1 MVARICW
8 GCGVHAQMHGLG
20 TASRRD
26 DPWSKW
32 SIPLTCGHCGEINVA
47 HANSR
52 YDDSE
57 NAYAEFLA
65 ESGSQAAWFPKQ
77 LDAPTFDDTP
87 DEISESAREAYVAK
101 SNEAYR
107 AAILMARAVLEAICK
122 DHGGTEGRL
131 VEKID
136 AMRGAGHITNS
147 LSAAAHAV
155 RDLGNDMAHGD
166 FVKTT
171 PTEDEAS
178 AVLAIMRQLI
188 EQLYEQ
194 DARTA
199 RLVNRQATSSTP

>member
-1 MVARICW
+1 M
-8 GCGVHAQMHGLG
+8 HAQMHGILG
-20 TASRRD
+20 SVSELD
-26 DPWSKW
+26 DPWNNW
-32 SIPLTCGHCGEINVA
+32 AIALRCGHCGDVNVA
-47 HANSR
+47 HTRSDYTNSA
-52 YDDSE
+52 D
-57 NAYAEFLA
+57 AYEEFFGQ
-65 ESGSQAAWFPKQ
+65 SGRHATWFPKL
-77 LDAPTFDDTP
+77 LDAPSFDDTP
-87 DEISESAREAYVAK
+87 PEISEPAREAYVAK

-122 DHGGTEGRL
+122 DHGVTKGKL
-131 VEKID
+131 VQKID
-136 AMRGAGHITNS
+136 AMKDTGHITKS

-178 AVLAIMRQLI
+178 AVLAIMRQFI

-194 DARTA
+194 DARTT